1 MRITMEGNLVCTLS
15 EKKKTFKNAF
25 DKTHKH

>member
-15 EKKKTFKNAF
+15 EKKTFKNAF